1 MGVFSIIRGM
11 RLFQG
16 PPLFQTKLGAAD
28 GVNHGQIMVNHGQI
42 MVIYLSEGQRLT
54 FHHGQI
60 RNLALVDLSWTV
72 FNELL
77 ENLTG

>member
-28 GVNHGQIMVNHGQI
+28 GVNHGQIMV
-42 MVIYLSEGQRLT
+42 IYLSEGQRLT

-60 RNLALVDLSWTV
+60 RNLALVDLSWTI